1 MNADLEAQLAEM
13 GPEFAGL
20 GTVLCKASGARTGAG
35 FTMRVMAEV
44 AASERRARMRR
55 YGWWG
60 AAAAALVAVFAI
72 HGLVPGG
79 KAVQAPSGAPDGI
92 GMLLASQR
100 ADGTFSASSAA
111 SYVQA
116 YAVQAL
122 ADSRDV
128 RARAAL
134 ESAVAALVRSQS
146 GEGGWRG
153 DSLSSYNVAALA
165 AAEAAGVES
174 ARIPLRRGLRYLRAN
189 GIGECPAGAL
199 GKAAA
204 AALGRMACGGDFASS
219 LSRGA

>member
-1 MNADLEAQLAEM
+1 MNADLERQLAEM

-20 GTVLCKASGARTGAG
+20 ASSLGKAAGSRVSSG
-35 FTMRVMAEV
+35 FTARVMAEV
-44 AASERRARMRR
+44 AVSERRARVRR
-55 YGWWG
+55 VGWWT
-60 AAAAALVAVFAI
+60 AAAAAMVALFAV
-72 HGLVPGG
+72 HGLT
-79 KAVQAPSGAPDGI
+79 SGARPASDGL
-92 GMLLASQR
+92 GRLVASQR
-100 ADGTFSASSAA
+100 ADGTFCESSAA

-122 ADSRDV
+122 ADSRDE

-146 GEGGWRG
+146 GEGGWSSG
-153 DSLSSYNVAALA
+153 VQSSYNVAALA

-189 GIGECPAGAL
+189 GISECPAGAL

-204 AALGRMACGGDFASS
+204 EALDRMADGSDFVSS

>member
-20 GTVLCKASGARTGAG
+20 GAALCRASGACTGTG
-35 FTMRVMAEV
+35 FTMRVMADV

-79 KAVQAPSGAPDGI
+79 KSVQAQPDALDGI
-92 GMLLASQR
+92 GMLVASQR

-122 ADSRDV
+122 ADSRDA

-146 GEGGWRG
+146 GEGGWRS

-189 GIGECPAGAL
+189 GISERPEGSL

-204 AALGRMACGGDFASS
+204 DALGRMACGGDFASS
-219 LSRGA
+219 LCRGA